1 MKFAKFVFRG
11 AAVWGVVILTPLYFL
26 SDAIGRQHASPI
38 TYPQFYYGFVGV
50 AIAWQFAFFVIGSDP
65 ARFRWMMIPS
75 IAEKLIYGLT
85 MGVLYGEGRIA
96 MADVM
101 PVFPDLVLA
110 ALFAIAFAKTSTS
123 AVLEDGALRE
133 LNYALPA
140 RQRQ

>member
-110 ALFAIAFAKTSTS
+110 ALFAI
-123 AVLEDGALRE
+123 
-133 LNYALPA
+133 
-140 RQRQ
+140 